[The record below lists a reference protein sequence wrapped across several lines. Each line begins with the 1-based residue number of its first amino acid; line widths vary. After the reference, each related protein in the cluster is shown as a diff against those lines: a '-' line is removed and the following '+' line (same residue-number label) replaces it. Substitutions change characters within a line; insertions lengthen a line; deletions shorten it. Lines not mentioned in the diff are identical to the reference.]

1 MEEARTNLIP
11 YSLETVPRPGD
22 REIRMRPMSPT
33 INSRPRE
40 LAEKEKAH
48 V

>member
-1 MEEARTNLIP
+1 MEETRTSLIP
-11 YSLETVPRPGD
+11 YVLEIVPRPGD

-33 INSRPRE
+33 VNARPRE
-40 LAEKEKAH
+40 STEKEKAH